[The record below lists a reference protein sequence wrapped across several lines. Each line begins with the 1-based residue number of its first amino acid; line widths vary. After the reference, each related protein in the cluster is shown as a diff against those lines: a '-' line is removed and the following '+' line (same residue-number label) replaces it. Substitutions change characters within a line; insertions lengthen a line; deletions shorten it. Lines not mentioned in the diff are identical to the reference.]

1 MRTNVHADGFTLYC
15 GCPKGTPSR
24 WLDVAALC
32 ARLLSKDEIH
42 RVRHRAPLR
51 VVREELRLITD
62 AGIEECAASRR
73 AVATTSRLARRVR
86 AHDRQPG
93 AA

>member
-24 WLDVAALC
+24 WLDVAAPC
-32 ARLLSKDEIH
+32 ARLLPKDETP

-51 VVREELRLITD
+51 VVREELDLMTD
-62 AGIEECAASRR
+62 AGIEKCTPSRR
-73 AVATTSRLARRVR
+73 TVATTSRLARRVR
-86 AHDRQPG
+86 AYDRQPG

>member
-32 ARLLSKDEIH
+32 TRLLPKDEIH
-42 RVRHRAPLR
+42 RIRHCAPLR
-51 VVREELRLITD
+51 VVREELGLMTD
-62 AGIEECAASRR
+62 AGIEKCAPSRR

-86 AHDRQPG
+86 AYDRQPG

>member
-1 MRTNVHADGFTLYC
+1 VSE
-15 GCPKGTPSR
+15 GTPSR

-32 ARLLSKDEIH
+32 ARLLPMDEIH

-51 VVREELRLITD
+51 VVREELSLMTD
-62 AGIEECAASRR
+62 AGIEKCAPSRR
-73 AVATTSRLARRVR
+73 AVAITSRLARRVR
-86 AHDRQPG
+86 AYDRQPG

>member
-15 GCPKGTPSR
+15 GCAKDTPSR

-32 ARLLSKDEIH
+32 ARLLPEDEIH
-42 RVRHRAPLR
+42 RVRHCAPLR
-51 VVREELRLITD
+51 VVREELGLMTD
-62 AGIEECAASRR
+62 AGIEKCAPSRR
-73 AVATTSRLARRVR
+73 AVATMSRLASPVR

-93 AA
+93 VA

>member
-32 ARLLSKDEIH
+32 ARLLPKDEIH

-51 VVREELRLITD
+51 VVREELGLMTD
-62 AGIEECAASRR
+62 AGIEKGAASRR

-86 AHDRQPG
+86 AYDRQPG